1 MNPKNTEFTL
11 EELIILA
18 ENGQKDLQYAV
29 GHYYEYGIHTEV
41 NYEKAAEWYEKAAA
55 KNHADALVHLG
66 MFYAQGKGVPK
77 DNSKAFQSIQKA
89 AMTGD

>member
-41 NYEKAAEWYEKAAA
+41 NYEKAADRKHISKPSVLPPQSPGKHTK
-55 KNHADALVHLG
+55 KNELLR
-66 MFYAQGKGVPK
+66 
-77 DNSKAFQSIQKA
+77 
-89 AMTGD
+89 